1 MILSIVPICVYS
13 CVYIELGYLH
23 LQSVNTSIANGRC
36 GNTRTCYIGD
46 GWFPTLQLIVE
57 YPTDA
62 AQSKAI
68 NSEMY
73 EHTKNNSVRIRDCY
87 NRV

>member
-1 MILSIVPICVYS
+1 MYSSVYNKL
-13 CVYIELGYLH
+13 VYVH
-23 LQSVNTSIANGRC
+23 LPSVNTSITNGRC
-36 GNTRTCYIGD
+36 GNTRTCCIGD

-62 AQSKAI
+62 AQSMAI

-73 EHTKNNSVRIRDCY
+73 EHTKNNSVCIRDRY
-87 NRV
+87 SRF